1 MLNQK
6 PVSDKPGEH
15 NIPLMQAVAHYQAA
29 EYARARV
36 LCEEIL
42 KSLPGDY
49 GALHLAGAVATEEHR
64 LPEAAEFLK
73 QALVQAPD
81 SKSAA
86 ASWYVLG
93 KALRAAGDL
102 RQAEEA
108 LRRAIFADPRTCE
121 YPVELSDI
129 YAEGWKLDPAIETL
143 KTAVNRFFNNALP
156 CVALGNLLN
165 RYGRQ
170 AEALEA
176 FKLAIERKPDYAEA
190 SVAVSG
196 ALMMLGRF
204 SEAEAPLRE
213 ALRFNPMI
221 TALHQLAQT
230 RKFVIGAEDLAV
242 IKQRLDPQTNADR
255 KARIDALFALSKI
268 YDRRKDYTAA
278 FRHLEEA
285 TQLYRSTKRYRENEH
300 AAMVERIIALFTRD
314 FLGRYSGKSNSNLA
328 PIFIVGMFRSG
339 TTLTEQILASHSRVQ
354 AGGELLCMVLI
365 ARQLGTTWQGRGKSV
380 PGDDMEMAND
390 LSLAATRYREM
401 TAHFSASN
409 KRITD
414 KLPLNFLHIGIIHL
428 LFPRAHII
436 YCHRN
441 PVATCFSC
449 FQNNILMPSDG
460 SFTHDLTDLGR
471 FYKLHER
478 LMQHWQEV
486 LPGRILHVE
495 YEKMVNDPENQIRR
509 LLKHCDLEFE
519 PQCLEF
525 HTLKR
530 PVATAS
536 VLQVRE
542 PIYKGAVDHWQ
553 HYAQFLDP
561 LFEALQM
568 PYPEG
573 FVRLPESKRSHDF
586 PAPHQTN

>member
-1 MLNQK
+1 MLNQR
-6 PVSDKPGEH
+6 PVSGKTGE
-15 NIPLMQAVAHYQAA
+15 PKTLLMQAVAHYQAA
-29 EYARARV
+29 EYAQARV

-42 KSLPGDY
+42 KSLPRDY
-49 GALHLAGAVATEEHR
+49 GALHLAGVVAAEEHR
-64 LPEAAEFLK
+64 LPEAGEFLK

-93 KALRAAGDL
+93 KSLRAAGDL

-108 LRRAIFADPRTCE
+108 LRRAMFADHHICE
-121 YPVELSDI
+121 YPVELADI
-129 YAEGWKLDPAIETL
+129 YAEGWKLDAAIETL
-143 KTAVNRFFNNALP
+143 KAAVHRFFNNALP

-165 RYGRQ
+165 RYGKQ
-170 AEALEA
+170 DQALEA
-176 FKLAIERKPDYAEA
+176 YKLAIERKPDYAEA
-190 SVAVSG
+190 HVAVSG

-204 SEAEAPLRE
+204 SEAEAPLRD
-213 ALRFNPMI
+213 ALRLNPMI
-221 TALHQLAQT
+221 KALYQLAQSQ
-230 RKFVIGAEDLAV
+230 KFVVSTADLAA
-242 IKQRLDPQTNADR
+242 IKKRLDPQTNADR

-268 YDRRKDYTAA
+268 YDRRQDYTSA
-278 FRHLEEA
+278 FRYLDEA
-285 TQLYRSTKRYRENEH
+285 TKLHRSTVPFQANEH
-300 AAMVERIIALFTRD
+300 AALVERIIALFTRD
-314 FLGRYSGKSNSNLA
+314 FLDRYTGKSSSDLA

-365 ARQLGTTWQGRGKSV
+365 ARQLGTTWQRRGKLV
-380 PGDDMEMAND
+380 PGNDMEMTND
-390 LSLAATRYREM
+390 LNQAAAHYREM
-401 TAHFSASN
+401 TAYLSTGN
-409 KRITD
+409 KLITD

-428 LFPRAHII
+428 LFPRARII

-441 PVATCFSC
+441 PAATCFSC
-449 FQNNILMPSDG
+449 YQNNILMPPDG

-486 LPGRILHVE
+486 LPGRILQVE
-495 YEKMVNDPENQIRR
+495 YEDLVNDPEVQIRR
-509 LLKHCDLEFE
+509 LLKFCDLGFE

-542 PIYKGAVDHWQ
+542 PLYKDAVDHWR
-553 HYAQFLDP
+553 HYAQFLRP
-561 LFEALQM
+561 LFDALQM
-568 PYPEG
+568 PYPD
-573 FVRLPESKRSHDF
+573 RSDQLAQSKDSHDF
-586 PAPHQTN
+586 HINRQIN

>member
-1 MLNQK
+1 MLNQR
-6 PVSDKPGEH
+6 PVSDKPDD
-15 NIPLMQAVAHYQAA
+15 PKTMLMQAVAHYEAA
-29 EYARARV
+29 EYAQARV

-42 KSLPGDY
+42 KSLPRDY
-49 GALHLAGAVATEEHR
+49 GALHLAGVIAAEEHR
-64 LPEAAEFLK
+64 LPEAGEFLK
-73 QALVQAPD
+73 QALVHAPD

-86 ASWYVLG
+86 SSWYVLG

-108 LRRAIFADPRTCE
+108 LRRAMFADHYTCE
-121 YPVELSDI
+121 YPVELADI

-143 KTAVNRFFNNALP
+143 KAAVHRFFNNALP

-165 RYGRQ
+165 RYGKQ
-170 AEALEA
+170 EQALEA
-176 FKLAIERKPDYAEA
+176 YKLAIERKPDYAEA
-190 SVAVSG
+190 YVAVSG

-213 ALRFNPMI
+213 ALHLNPMI
-221 TALHQLAQT
+221 KALYQLAQSQ
-230 RKFVIGAEDLAV
+230 KFVVSDADLAA
-242 IKQRLDPQTNADR
+242 IEKRLEPQTSVDR

-268 YDRRKDYTAA
+268 YDRRKDYAAA
-278 FRHLEEA
+278 FRYLDEA
-285 TQLYRSTKRYRENEH
+285 TKLHRSSVPFQAEEH
-300 AAMVERIIALFTRD
+300 AALVERIIALFTCD
-314 FLGRYSGKSNSNLA
+314 FLDRYSGRSNSDLA

-339 TTLTEQILASHSRVQ
+339 TTLVEQILASHSRVL

-365 ARQLGTTWQGRGKSV
+365 ARQLGTTWERRGKLV
-380 PGDDMEMAND
+380 PGDDLEMTHD
-390 LSLAATRYREM
+390 LSQAAARYREM
-401 TAHFSASN
+401 TAYLSSGD

-441 PVATCFSC
+441 PAATCFSC
-449 FQNNILMPSDG
+449 YQNNILMPSDG

-486 LPGRILHVE
+486 LPGRILQVE
-495 YEKMVNDPENQIRR
+495 YEDLVSDPENQIRR
-509 LLKHCDLEFE
+509 LLKFCDLGFE

-542 PIYKGAVDHWQ
+542 PLYKGAVDHWR
-553 HYAQFLDP
+553 HYAQFLGL

-568 PYPEG
+568 PYPD
-573 FVRLPESKRSHDF
+573 ESGRFAQSERSHDHHVH
-586 PAPHQTN
+586 HQIC

>member
-1 MLNQK
+1 MLNQR
-6 PVSDKPGEH
+6 PVSGKPSE
-15 NIPLMQAVAHYQAA
+15 PKTLLMQAVAHYQAS
-29 EYARARV
+29 EYPQARV

-42 KSLPGDY
+42 KSLPRDY
-49 GALHLAGAVATEEHR
+49 GALHLAGAVAAEEHR
-64 LPEAAEFLK
+64 LPEAGEFLK
-73 QALVQAPD
+73 QALAQAPN

-108 LRRAIFADPRTCE
+108 LRRAMFADHHTCE
-121 YPVELSDI
+121 YPVELADT
-129 YAEGWKLDPAIETL
+129 YAESWKLGPAIETL
-143 KTAVNRFFNNALP
+143 KAAIHRFVNNALP

-165 RYGRQ
+165 RYGKQ
-170 AEALEA
+170 DEALEA
-176 FKLAIERKPDYAEA
+176 YKLAIERKPDYAEA
-190 SVAVSG
+190 YVAVSS

-204 SEAEAPLRE
+204 SEAETPLRD
-213 ALRFNPMI
+213 ALRLNPMI
-221 TALHQLAQT
+221 KALHQLAQSQ
-230 RKFVIGAEDLAV
+230 KFVVSAEDLAA
-242 IKQRLDPQTNADR
+242 IKKRLDPQTNADG

-278 FRHLEEA
+278 FRYLDEA
-285 TQLYRSTKRYRENEH
+285 TKLHRSTVPFEAEEH
-300 AAMVERIIALFTRD
+300 TALVQRIITLFTRD
-314 FLGRYSGKSNSNLA
+314 FLNRYSGKSNSDLA

-339 TTLTEQILASHSRVQ
+339 TTLTEQILASHSRVL

-365 ARQLGTTWQGRGKSV
+365 ARQLGTTWQRRGKLV
-380 PGDDMEMAND
+380 PGDDMEVAND
-390 LSLAATRYREM
+390 LSQAATHYREM
-401 TAHFSASN
+401 TAYLSTAN

-441 PVATCFSC
+441 PAATCFSC
-449 FQNNILMPSDG
+449 YQNNILMPSDG

-486 LPGRILHVE
+486 LPGRILQVE
-495 YEKMVNDPENQIRR
+495 YEDLVNDPENQIRR
-509 LLKHCDLEFE
+509 LLKFCDLGFE

-542 PIYKGAVDHWQ
+542 PLYKGAIAHWR
-553 HYAQFLDP
+553 HYAQFLGP
-561 LFEALQM
+561 LFDALQM
-568 PYPEG
+568 SYPD
-573 FVRLPESKRSHDF
+573 ESGHLAQSERSHDF
-586 PAPHQTN
+586 HVRHQIN